1 MTKYSTI
8 SIPVDVK
15 KRLEK
20 VKGKKEWGE
29 FILDLYDETQK
40 LKSKKAFNELSEI
53 ITQENLEIIAKSS
66 KEFREKFAFS

>member
-20 VKGKKEWGE
+20 VKGKKEWGK
-29 FILDLYDETQK
+29 FILDLYDEAQK

-53 ITQENLEIIAKSS
+53 VTEEDLETIEKSS
-66 KEFREKFAFS
+66 KEFREKFVFS